1 LPQLSK
7 RETRSNKMTLLI
19 HPMIAIGW
27 HPTNHNEL
35 KPKNVTSLVQKYIK
49 MRREGSFVSGFK

>member
-1 LPQLSK
+1 
-7 RETRSNKMTLLI
+7 MTLLI